1 MLTRETHGEKNV
13 TSHLIHCGGVRDTH
27 ACVRAPRSRAGDK
40 HVCARDAWRY
50 AHITAHFNVKRTTC
64 INARETRGKLA
75 TGTSFRTLLWRVSF
89 VHFRKNS
96 V

>member
-1 MLTRETHGEKNV
+1 M
-13 TSHLIHCGGVRDTH
+13 
-27 ACVRAPRSRAGDK
+27 
-40 HVCARDAWRY
+40 HVY
-50 AHITAHFNVKRTTC
+50 AHLVVEQETSMCAQETRGDRRITAHFNVKRTTC

-75 TGTSFRTLLWRVSF
+75 TGTSFRTLLWGVSF

>member
-1 MLTRETHGEKNV
+1 MCAQETR
-13 TSHLIHCGGVRDTH
+13 
-27 ACVRAPRSRAGDK
+27 GD
-40 HVCARDAWRY
+40 RR
-50 AHITAHFNVKRTTC
+50 ITAHFNVKRTTC

-75 TGTSFRTLLWRVSF
+75 TGTSFRTLLWGVAF